1 VDVSARP
8 PDDVRPEEPAR
19 GFQLVLRGEDRDAMR
34 ALDSM
39 ADPQARVLFRADFAL
54 DVEGRAV
61 DGNHIGGGVPARPS
75 GNGREGGTF
84 ESWFRVE
91 I

>member
-1 VDVSARP
+1 
-8 PDDVRPEEPAR
+8 
-19 GFQLVLRGEDRDAMR
+19 
-34 ALDSM
+34 M